1 MTDIF
6 IDTHIN
12 YIVHYRLIRLKNTI
26 LTIFEKL
33 NSEDKFTLGEESII

>member
-12 YIVHYRLIRLKNTI
+12 YIMYFRLIRLKNTI

-33 NSEDKFTLGEESII
+33 NSDKFTLGEVMDQV